1 MEEEESVTAKVQQS
15 PHVVTRRIPARLNG
29 LRMATAGSYTHK
41 GCMGRARVKCD
52 GTRAETRFGLSG
64 KRKNP
69 FKSAGESV
77 HSTTGSLGV
86 RISGSN
92 GSNNGYTMF

>member
-1 MEEEESVTAKVQQS
+1 MKVVRLSALHTGRLYPQGNILS
-15 PHVVTRRIPARLNG
+15 RARL
-29 LRMATAGSYTHK
+29 
-41 GCMGRARVKCD
+41 KCD

-64 KRKNP
+64 KRTNP

-77 HSTTGSLGV
+77 HSTTGSGGV

-92 GSNNGYTMF
+92 GSNAGYTIF